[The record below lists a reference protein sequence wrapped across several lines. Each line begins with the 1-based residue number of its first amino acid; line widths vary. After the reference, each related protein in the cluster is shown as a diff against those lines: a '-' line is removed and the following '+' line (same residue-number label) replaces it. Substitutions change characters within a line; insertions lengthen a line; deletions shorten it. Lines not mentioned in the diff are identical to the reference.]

1 MVICR
6 TFVNMKTGCK
16 KTNSLLGGQLQYL
29 SVRQGRQPP
38 STKNCSSVLEPRKVA
53 YTLTARVFGKWTI
66 IRDIH

>member
-16 KTNSLLGGQLQYL
+16 KTNRLLGGQLQYL

-38 STKNCSSVLEPRKVA
+38 QQKTAVPFLEPRKVA
-53 YTLTARVFGKWTI
+53 YTLTARVFGK
-66 IRDIH
+66 

>member
-38 STKNCSSVLEPRKVA
+38 STKKLQFRFWNR
-53 YTLTARVFGKWTI
+53 GKWHT
-66 IRDIH
+66 R

>member
-6 TFVNMKTGCK
+6 TFVNMKTRCK

-38 STKNCSSVLEPRKVA
+38 STKNCSSVFG
-53 YTLTARVFGKWTI
+53 TAESGIHVNGSC
-66 IRDIH
+66 IREMDHN